1 MRLLPKNIHDCIVAM
16 GKLPGVGPKTAQ
28 RLALHL
34 MKHPYLAA
42 SLGQTMLNLSKGILT
57 CTICGAYATKNPCDL
72 CTDPSRDHT
81 QLCIV
86 ETILDA
92 MVMERAGTYRGTY
105 YILGGT
111 LSPLDGI
118 GPESLHL
125 NGFLDRV
132 RPPGTHIQEVILAL
146 NPTIEGETTAL
157 YIVRLLK
164 PFGIKTTR
172 LARGVPMGSH
182 LSYMDDQTLISA
194 MKERQVCE

>member
-1 MRLLPKNIHDCIVAM
+1 MRVLPKNMKDCMVAL
-16 GKLPGVGPKTAQ
+16 GKLPGIGPKTAQ

-34 MKHPYLAA
+34 VKNPHQAS
-42 SLGQTMLNLSKGILT
+42 SLGFILSEMPKHTTT
-57 CTICGAYATKNPCDL
+57 CTVCCAFASKNPCDL
-72 CTDPSRDHT
+72 CEDPVRDGT

-92 MVMERAGTYRGTY
+92 MVIERAGTYNGKY

-111 LSPLDGI
+111 LSPLDGV

-125 NGFLDRV
+125 SGLLQRI
-132 RPPGTHIQEVILAL
+132 RTPGTHIKELILGL

-164 PFGIKTTR
+164 PFGIKITR

-182 LSYMDDQTLISA
+182 LSYMDDQTLTNA
-194 MKERQVCE
+194 LKERQVCE